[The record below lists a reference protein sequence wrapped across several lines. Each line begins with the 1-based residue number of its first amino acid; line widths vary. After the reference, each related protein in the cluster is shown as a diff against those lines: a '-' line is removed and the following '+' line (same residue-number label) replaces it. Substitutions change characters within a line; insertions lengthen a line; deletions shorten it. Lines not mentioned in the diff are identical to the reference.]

1 MVLRARFLRTL
12 AAAALALSAGPGALQ
27 AASLATPAHG
37 PPQPA
42 GIDALIFRIFLRDG
56 TTLVSYGDFARVAD
70 RVVFSIPLGAV
81 EGREPA
87 LHLVSISETA
97 VDWERTDR
105 YAEAMRARHYAAT
118 RGETDF
124 DALSAEVAK
133 ALNDVAFTKD
143 PARRLAVAT
152 EARRRLAQWPASH
165 HGYRADDVAQLAG
178 LMDEALGD
186 LRVAA
191 GLPRFDLTLVATA
204 DHRPP
209 DESEFPAPTARESID
224 QAFAASAVAADPAE
238 RVSLLQA
245 VMDSLG
251 AAPETDARWSAALR
265 AKAASMLATENKIDQ
280 DYRTLVKKTLAA
292 ADAHAKRADVK
303 GIETLLRGVLD
314 ADDKLGRHRPDTTA
328 ALLATLDSR
337 LDSVRRLRLA
347 RDAWATRREAIV
359 EYQRRLR
366 PLLDVFRRSIGALE
380 QIRQLSGPRPS
391 ALQPL
396 AIRLTDASRAMKAV
410 RAPAEAETIHTMFA
424 NAVQMA
430 LRAAT
435 SRRLA
440 ITSTDMT
447 TAWEAS
453 SAAAGALLMF
463 ERAREELGKLNTP
476 PTL

>member
-1 MVLRARFLRTL
+1 MALRARSVRTL
-12 AAAALALSAGPGALQ
+12 AAAVLAISAGSGPLLASP
-27 AASLATPAHG
+27 AAPARG
-37 PPQPA
+37 RSAQPA
-42 GIDALIFRIFLRDG
+42 GIEALIFRIFLRDG

-81 EGREPA
+81 EGREPP
-87 LHLVSISETA
+87 LHLVSISESA

-105 YAEAMRARHYAAT
+105 YAAAMRARHYAAT

-124 DALSAEVAK
+124 DALSADVAK

-143 PARRLAVAT
+143 PARRLALAT
-152 EARRRLAQWPASH
+152 EARRRLAQWPSAH
-165 HGYRADDVAQLAG
+165 HGYRAADVAQLAG

-191 GLPRFDLTLVATA
+191 GLARFDLSLVANA
-204 DHRPP
+204 DYRPP
-209 DESEFPAPTARESID
+209 DDAELPAPTARESMD
-224 QAFAASAVAADPAE
+224 QAFAAASVAADPTE
-238 RVSLLQA
+238 RVTLLQA

-251 AAPETDARWSAALR
+251 GAPQTDARWSAALR
-265 AKAASMLATENKIDQ
+265 AKAASILSTENKIDQ
-280 DYRTLVKKTLAA
+280 DYRTLVNKTIAA
-292 ADAHAKRADVK
+292 ADVHAKRADVTA
-303 GIETLLRGVLD
+303 IETLLRHVLE
-314 ADDKLGRHRPDTTA
+314 ADDKLGRRRPDTTA

-347 RDAWATRREAIV
+347 RDAWATRRQAV
-359 EYQRRLR
+359 VQYQRRLR
-366 PLLDVFRRSIGALE
+366 PVLDVFRRSTGALE

-391 ALQPL
+391 VLQPL
-396 AIRLTDASRAMKAV
+396 AIRLTDAAREMKAV
-410 RAPAEAETIHTMFA
+410 RAPAEAETVHTMFA
-424 NAVQMA
+424 TAVQMA

-463 ERAREELGKLNTP
+463 ERAQEELGKLNTP
-476 PTL
+476 PAL